1 MHASIEIENKN
12 LFQYLDAVAS
22 IFLVIKADHSIELV
36 NRKGCEVLGYE
47 REEIIGKNW
56 FHRCIPKKEKKE
68 LAFYFDQIIAG
79 AEEPPDVYE
88 NWVVAKGNKRK
99 LIRWRNAI
107 LKDET
112 DKVTGLISSGVDVT
126 EQVKSH
132 QKLRSREEENNA
144 ILEALPDVMTIHDKN
159 GTILEVQVPD
169 PSYLIAPVEQIIG
182 KNVKDL
188 LPIETAD
195 FLLKAFERVGKMQK
209 MEIVQV
215 TAPFANGTVQYE
227 CRLVPMAKDRILSVA
242 RDITKTKS
250 LQQNLEVHHRAL
262 EAAGNGI
269 LIVDACHPNLPITYC
284 NEAFTKMTGYTREE
298 VIGINCQFLQKDD
311 RDQEAI
317 ATMAKAIGKGEA
329 CHVLLRN
336 YRKDGSLFWN
346 DLTITPLHD
355 EKGELI
361 QFIGVQNDVTEIQ
374 RARKRLED
382 YSDELEKKVKKRTRE
397 LESTVKKL
405 VETNLNLEDQIQVTR
420 MAEGQAQRSQA
431 QFAAIAQNFPKGL
444 IVVFNSN
451 FELTYVEGE
460 ELKRVDLN
468 KIDFEGKRIDDI
480 PIFSKEQIQKIKE
493 DILKTIE
500 GKGLSFEIEF
510 KDNWYA
516 VNSMPLRSDMEAI
529 VWALFVYHNITDQRK
544 IQDKLASALKTE
556 QELNELKSR
565 FISMASHEFRTPL
578 SAILSLAIL
587 IGKQN
592 APGME
597 ERREKHVARIR
608 KSVKNLVVILNDF
621 LSLSKLEEG
630 KVQGVPKRFELIQF
644 SKLLLEE
651 MEGSK
656 KEGQYIE
663 LNHPKEDIMVYMDP
677 KLLSHIL
684 INLLSNAAKYSE
696 EGQKIT
702 MEISQTS
709 EGEVTFIIKDEGIGI
724 PHEEQKNLFER
735 FFRAA
740 NVTNIQ
746 GTGLG
751 LHIVKQYTELLGGS
765 ISFTSN
771 IGKGSSFSVKLPSQS
786 SIKTTDFK
794 EHLNKAR

>member
-1 MHASIEIENKN
+1 MYASKEIENKN
-12 LFQYLDAVAS
+12 LFQYLDAAAS

-47 REEIIGKNW
+47 RVEIIGKNW

-79 AEEPPDVYE
+79 TEEPPDVYE

-99 LIRWRNAI
+99 LIRWRNAL

-126 EQVKSH
+126 EQVKTH
-132 QKLRSREEENNA
+132 QKLRSSEEKNIA
-144 ILEALPDVMTIHDKN
+144 ILEALPDMMTILDKK
-159 GTILEVQVPD
+159 GTIMEVQVPD
-169 PSYLIAPVEQIIG
+169 PSYLFAPVEQVIG
-182 KNVKDL
+182 KNVKDF

-195 FLLKAFERVGKMQK
+195 FLLKAFERVGRMQK

-215 TAPFANGTVQYE
+215 TAPVAKGTVQYE

-242 RDITKTKS
+242 RNLTKTKS

-269 LIVDACHPNLPITYC
+269 LIVDACHPNLPITFC

-317 ATMAKAIGKGEA
+317 ATMAKAIGKGEP

-382 YSDELEKKVKKRTRE
+382 YSDELEKKVKNRTRE

-420 MAEGQAQRSQA
+420 MAESKAQRSQA

-444 IVVFNSN
+444 IVVFNSD

-480 PIFSKEQIQKIKE
+480 PIFSKEQIEKIKE

-510 KDNWYA
+510 KGNCYA

-578 SAILSLAIL
+578 SAILSSAIL

-592 APGME
+592 APGLE

-630 KVQGVPKRFELIQF
+630 KVQVDPKRFELIQF

-663 LNHPKEDIMVYMDP
+663 LNHPKEDIMVYMDS

-696 EGQKIT
+696 EGQKIN
-702 MEISQTS
+702 MEISQTI
-709 EGEVTFIIKDEGIGI
+709 EGEVTFIIKDEGLGI

-786 SIKTTDFK
+786 PIKITDFK
-794 EHLNKAR
+794 EHLNEAR